1 MAEAVEV
8 RKSGLATR
16 LWRRGRAA
24 VITMGSVLRALLK
37 DNLAVLIPLV
47 LLMLLLAIVLAI
59 LGGAGPLA
67 PFVYP
72 LF

>member
-1 MAEAVEV
+1 MAETLEG
-8 RKSGLATR
+8 RKTGLLTR
-16 LWRRGRAA
+16 LLRRGRAGL
-24 VITMGSVLRALLK
+24 ITMGSVLRALLQ

-47 LLMLLLAIVLAI
+47 LLMLLLALVLAI
-59 LGGAGPLA
+59 VGGTGPLA